1 MRRYAEALSQFI
13 MGRTD
18 AYAVQQADGSY
29 IVTSDGKTRCG
40 VYDFDEK
47 TESLVYYRI
56 TPAGHAAPDSV
67 IADPIAVLYEYP
79 REVRSAKAKRLI

>member
-1 MRRYAEALSQFI
+1 MSLSKWRGSLLERRPARQDSHAI
-13 MGRTD
+13 
-18 AYAVQQADGSY
+18 
-29 IVTSDGKTRCG
+29 
-40 VYDFDEK
+40 
-47 TESLVYYRI
+47 YYRI